1 MSKTLGMIAEKNN
14 EGMIAQNNND
24 NKNIIAIG
32 DLHGDFEFTI
42 ETLKLAKVIREGNKE
57 NCYLGYCWDFGDN
70 ILVQTGDIVDRFI
83 NI

>member
-1 MSKTLGMIAEKNN
+1 MIAQKNN
-14 EGMIAQNNND
+14 E

-42 ETLKLAKVIREGNKE
+42 ETLKLAKVIKKGKE
-57 NCYLGYCWDFGDN
+57 ANCYLGYCWNFGDN
-70 ILVQTGDIVDRFI
+70 ILVQTGDIVDRII